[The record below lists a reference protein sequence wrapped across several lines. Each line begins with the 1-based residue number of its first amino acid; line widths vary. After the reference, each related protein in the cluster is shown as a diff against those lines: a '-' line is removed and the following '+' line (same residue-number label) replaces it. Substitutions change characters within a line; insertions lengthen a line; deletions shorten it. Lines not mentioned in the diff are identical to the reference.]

1 MLLKWY
7 MLPVNSGLEMILCL
21 NSETFEKYPP
31 QVLCFYLTAISPH
44 CILLMMMVSQKVK
57 KSTLYDNGSF
67 YEANFQSNF

>member
-21 NSETFEKYPP
+21 SFFSTIVPTG
-31 QVLCFYLTAISPH
+31 LCFYLTAISPH

-57 KSTLYDNGSF
+57 KTTLYDNGSF
-67 YEANFQSNF
+67 HEANFQSNF